1 MTRPGSC
8 SRVITLPSFAFRIN
22 KLRSD
27 VSTINI
33 AVEAWSF
40 TTAASDATA
49 GSVARHNSRPVAPSK
64 RRTVEPV
71 RTTTPSDP
79 SGDWTNKGAI
89 LGTVP
94 RAAFCGAGANQRATP
109 VIASSAYAV
118 PDEFVPTISKLERE
132 RRCASTGYLTSPIAA
147 RQLFPATIESTRGFS
162 IGSIAF
168 VLVFG
173 SLTSTVPA
181 DENSPSFVVSAAIR
195 QKYLPDGKSVSS
207 YVVPLTTRSNTMSVK
222 PLSRANCKRYRVTP
236 GRGPQC
242 KLTSCVCAFAESCL
256 DKG

>member
-1 MTRPGSC
+1 
-8 SRVITLPSFAFRIN
+8 
-22 KLRSD
+22 
-27 VSTINI
+27 
-33 AVEAWSF
+33 
-40 TTAASDATA
+40 
-49 GSVARHNSRPVAPSK
+49 
-64 RRTVEPV
+64 
-71 RTTTPSDP
+71 
-79 SGDWTNKGAI
+79 
-89 LGTVP
+89 
-94 RAAFCGAGANQRATP
+94 
-109 VIASSAYAV
+109 YAV

-147 RQLFPATIESTRGFS
+147 RQLFPATIESARGFS

-207 YVVPLTTRSNTMSVK
+207 YVVPLTTRSNTMSAK
-222 PLSRANCKRYRVTP
+222 ALSRANCKRYRVTP

-256 DKG
+256 DKGGPANASCNRSGIDAARTVAAIVRNSIRTWPERYIPHHY